1 MTCLLD
7 FVKDVDASKNSAEK
21 AEPRSAFLTDK
32 DFKLAHKIF
41 FEEEHTNVTF
51 LSKADFENGQKF
63 GANEL
68 YHQGSLIFT
77 EFKNNTQSTLKFI
90 FHTYHFNINF

>member
-77 EFKNNTQSTLKFI
+77 EFKNQHKIYISYLSF
-90 FHTYHFNINF
+90 

>member
-21 AEPRSAFLTDK
+21 AEPRSAFLTDN

-68 YHQGSLIFT
+68 YHQGNLIFT
-77 EFKNNTQSTLKFI
+77 EFKNQHKIYISYLSF
-90 FHTYHFNINF
+90 